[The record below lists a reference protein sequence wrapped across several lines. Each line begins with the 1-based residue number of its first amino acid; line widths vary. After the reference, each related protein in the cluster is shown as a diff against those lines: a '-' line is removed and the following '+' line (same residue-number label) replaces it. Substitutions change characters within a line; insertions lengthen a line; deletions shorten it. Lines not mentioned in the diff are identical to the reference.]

1 MSHTMPSILLEIAEV
16 IGEPAALQLAE
27 QHQGERVYI
36 PEHPGP
42 EHELCR
48 LIGAEN
54 AARLARVW
62 SGQSIELPMLRARTI
77 HLRNELIREDARHM
91 SHAQLVRKWRLCRR
105 QIINILNQQKRCG
118 QAPQH
123 DLFEENTSENHD

>member
-1 MSHTMPSILLEIAEV
+1 
-16 IGEPAALQLAE
+16 
-27 QHQGERVYI
+27 
-36 PEHPGP
+36 
-42 EHELCR
+42 
-48 LIGAEN
+48 
-54 AARLARVW
+54 
-62 SGQSIELPMLRARTI
+62 MLRAQKTR
-77 HLRNELIREDARHM
+77 LRHRLIREDARHM